1 MNTVGLFKIDV
12 WSDYVCPFCYLQL
25 SVLEQLQKSYGE
37 RLEFNWHAFELRPAP
52 LAMLDPNAD
61 YLRATWS
68 RSVLPMADKRQV
80 VMKMPTVQPRSR
92 KVLEAAAFAKTAGR
106 FADFHKGAFKA
117 FFEDGVDIGETPN
130 LVELGHTVGL
140 DRQALEQALEGS
152 EYEKAVLDDQTLA
165 QKLGLRAVPVA
176 LLRRSDQSL
185 EQARVFNGTLPF
197 NRLKQ
202 EIDKL
207 SARA

>member
-1 MNTVGLFKIDV
+1 MNTAGPFKIDV

-25 SVLEQLQKSYGE
+25 SVLEQLQHSFGE

-80 VMKMPTVQPRSR
+80 IMKMPKVQPRSR
-92 KVLEAAAFAKTAGR
+92 KVLQAAAFARTAGR

-117 FFEDGVDIGETPN
+117 FFEDGLDIGETPT
-130 LVELGHTVGL
+130 LLELGHTLGL
-140 DRQALEQALEGS
+140 DRQALEDALIAS
-152 EYEKAVLDDQTLA
+152 EYEKIVLDDQALA
-165 QKLGLRAVPVA
+165 QKLGLRAVPVV
-176 LLRRSDQSL
+176 LLRRSEETL

-202 EIDKL
+202 EIDRL
-207 SARA
+207 SDRA

>member
-25 SVLEQLQKSYGE
+25 SVLEQLQNSYGE
-37 RLEFNWHAFELRPAP
+37 QLEFNWHAFELRPAP

-80 VMKMPTVQPRSR
+80 VMRMPTVQPRSR

-106 FADFHKGAFKA
+106 FAAFHKGAFKA
-117 FFEDGVDIGETPN
+117 FFEDGLDIGETPN
-130 LVELGHTVGL
+130 LLELGHTAGL
-140 DRQALEQALEGS
+140 DKQALEQALIDS

-202 EIDKL
+202 EIDRL
-207 SARA
+207 SARV

>member
-1 MNTVGLFKIDV
+1 MNTGGPFKIDV

-25 SVLEQLQKSYGE
+25 SVLEQLQQSYGE

-52 LAMLDPNAD
+52 LAMLDPDAD

-92 KVLEAAAFAKTAGR
+92 KVLEAAAFARNAGR

-117 FFEDGVDIGETPN
+117 FFEDGLDIGETPT
-130 LVELGHTVGL
+130 LLELGHTLGL
-140 DRQALEQALEGS
+140 DRHALEQALIDS
-152 EYEKAVLDDQTLA
+152 EYEKSVLDDQALA
-165 QKLGLRAVPVA
+165 QQLGLRAVPVV
-176 LLRRSDQSL
+176 LLRRSDESL
-185 EQARVFNGTLPF
+185 EQAKVFNGTLPF
-197 NRLKQ
+197 NRMKQ
-202 EIDKL
+202 EIDRL
-207 SARA
+207 AAWA

>member
-1 MNTVGLFKIDV
+1 MNTAGPFKIDV

-25 SVLEQLQKSYGE
+25 SVLEQLQQSYGE
-37 RLEFNWHAFELRPAP
+37 RLEFNWHAFELRPDP
-52 LAMLDPNAD
+52 IAMLDPNAD
-61 YLRATWS
+61 YLRAAWS

-92 KVLEAAAFAKTAGR
+92 KVLQAAAFARTAGR

-117 FFEDGVDIGETPN
+117 FFEDGLDIGETPT
-130 LVELGHTVGL
+130 LLELGNTVGL
-140 DRQALEQALEGS
+140 DRGALEAALIAS
-152 EYEKAVLDDQTLA
+152 EYEKIVLDDQALA
-165 QKLGLRAVPVA
+165 QKLGLRAVPVV
-176 LLRRSDQSL
+176 LLRRSDEPL

>member
-117 FFEDGVDIGETPN
+117 FFEDGLDIGETPN

-207 SARA
+207 SARV